1 MPIGGESIS
10 ARVLESLP
18 PIAPSISIGGGIGAS
33 LSSSSSRVTT
43 AAAAANANINNRTT
57 AAATAP
63 SATAAVIPPPYIRL
77 GNRTIHTSSS
87 VRSWSWKSFSSTARP
102 DGAQFH
108 HWVPSSV
115 EYADYPYARFDVH
128 LDPLVYSSEEY
139 EKYLESGADVDE
151 GIQKEMELIVRGNN
165 SSGSG
170 SSSGDIQQK
179 HLVHSKVYP
188 WTKSETDT
196 LLDLARLYDLRWPI
210 IIDKW
215 RTQFANVPSCQLR
228 QIEDLQ
234 YRYYEVGMILAARR
248 AREVLANEV
257 ELVDKK
263 KKEKEEDMIKKE
275 GVIVQPSMA
284 VMASSVVKAGGAG
297 DIGGGDVT
305 VPTAVTAVDNAAKA
319 KDGDGLVI
327 SASNTVDTTTTV
339 QMASSTSNSAE
350 QQTQQPD
357 KEVVEAL
364 HRTHRQVT
372 IDPSLVPPLSLPATG
387 TSTHRLRGSGGA
399 GAVGVGIESVKGAV
413 FDLLAER
420 ARRAHLDRLWHRS
433 KEEEMEEE
441 GLRAELRLVEAQ
453 LRKLKRSGKHL
464 VPAGSASAAATSKS
478 VSSAGGGGKF
488 AVPTKGLGGIGGE
501 DVVPAA
507 ASSSMLPPPSNRTI
521 MPPPPPISSAS
532 MQTSSHRPPL
542 DPFAN
547 THQSVSAS
555 FVETAPVPTP
565 GTPYLQSGRLFPPS
579 VKGHTGLNPNTLKQ
593 MNAILKELNIP
604 EEPIPTKRNCDL
616 YDGVRKD
623 ALTLLIL
630 QKIALRK
637 EGELDSKRSV
647 LCEIKSAAKA
657 AAEAAKAAAE
667 AAAAAAA
674 LAAAEEA
681 EKKQKKN
688 AENAVEKKEAGNAEA
703 EGGGK
708 AKKAPAKR
716 ASKAKRPRDESTS
729 SNQGGGDAATATT
742 AKGAGGKGSTPK
754 KEKDGSAPKKRS
766 RTKAKKDTTTPAA
779 TATAP
784 APTGSSNASA
794 PGVSSGVPTA
804 KFAPPPPPPPT
815 AVAMTSASVSPMV
828 PKSRPTTAKDSSSV
842 PLSLPPPSSG
852 NIVGAIVGASIDP
865 SSSAAPPSTATAAA
879 AAAIYPGKTANKPG
893 RKPRGRK
900 KAEAQNK

>member
-1 MPIGGESIS
+1 
-10 ARVLESLP
+10 
-18 PIAPSISIGGGIGAS
+18 
-33 LSSSSSRVTT
+33 
-43 AAAAANANINNRTT
+43 
-57 AAATAP
+57 
-63 SATAAVIPPPYIRL
+63 
-77 GNRTIHTSSS
+77 
-87 VRSWSWKSFSSTARP
+87 
-102 DGAQFH
+102 
-108 HWVPSSV
+108 V

-128 LDPLVYSSEEY
+128 LDPLVYSTEEY
-139 EKYLESGADVDE
+139 EKYLESDVD
-151 GIQKEMELIVRGNN
+151 GNDYVGGSSADGLKKEMELIVR
-165 SSGSG
+165 
-170 SSSGDIQQK
+170 DKQQLQQQR

-215 RTQFANVPSCQLR
+215 RTQFANVASCQLR

-248 AREVLANEV
+248 AGEVLANEV
-257 ELVDKK
+257 ELIDKENKKEEETK
-263 KKEKEEDMIKKE
+263 KKED
-275 GVIVQPSMA
+275 VIVPPSGA
-284 VMASSVVKAGGAG
+284 AKGEGGNK
-297 DIGGGDVT
+297 GGGNIA
-305 VPTAVTAVDNAAKA
+305 VPTAFDTVDGAAKI
-319 KDGDGLVI
+319 KYGDGLI
-327 SASNTVDTTTTV
+327 SSANNTVDTTSIP
-339 QMASSTSNSAE
+339 MASTTSNSVE
-350 QQTQQPD
+350 QQQPD
-357 KEVVEAL
+357 KEVIDAL

-387 TSTHRLRGSGGA
+387 TSTHRLRGSGGGGA
-399 GAVGVGIESVKGAV
+399 GAGNVIKGAV
-413 FDLLAER
+413 FDLPAER

-464 VPAGSASAAATSKS
+464 VPAGSASAAASNAASKS
-478 VSSAGGGGKF
+478 VSSAGGVGKV
-488 AVPTKGLGGIGGE
+488 AIPGKGLGGIGGE
-501 DVVPAA
+501 DIVPVSSS
-507 ASSSMLPPPSNRTI
+507 SSSMLPPPSSRTI
-521 MPPPPPISSAS
+521 MPPPPPISSS
-532 MQTSSHRPPL
+532 TSIQSSSHRPPL

-579 VKGHTGLNPNTLKQ
+579 VKGHIGLNPNTLKQ

-637 EGELDSKRSV
+637 EGELDSKWSV

-681 EKKQKKN
+681 EKKSKKN
-688 AENAVEKKEAGNAEA
+688 AENAVEKKEGGNTEA
-703 EGGGK
+703 EGGKGK
-708 AKKAPAKR
+708 EAPTKR
-716 ASKAKRPRDESTS
+716 ISKAKRPRDESTS

-766 RTKAKKDTTTPAA
+766 RTKAKKGTTTPAA
-779 TATAP
+779 TAAAP
-784 APTGSSNASA
+784 AQTGSSNATA
-794 PGVSSGVPTA
+794 PVVSSGALTA
-804 KFAPPPPPPPT
+804 KNAPPLPRPPPPT
-815 AVAMTSASVSPMV
+815 SVAMTSASVSPMV
-828 PKSRPTTAKDSSSV
+828 AKSRPTTAKDSSSL
-842 PLSLPPPSSG
+842 PPALPPPSSG
-852 NIVGAIVGASIDP
+852 NNVGAIVGASIVP
-865 SSSAAPPSTATAAA
+865 SSSAAPAPSSTATAAA
-879 AAAIYPGKTANKPG
+879 VYSGKTANKPG

-900 KAEAQNK
+900 KAEAQTK